1 MPGACKWLA
10 VQCVGVLFFAFIV
23 LVSFSRR
30 HSLLRWG
37 LGGVFKVHAAYVCAA
52 VVQGPQRVTCM
63 CPRTARCCG
72 RAPRTGEYT
81 PPQSGRCPGRRL
93 QLCLVGEGELGLCR
107 LPVLSARSGRG
118 TMYTCCMLQEECSC
132 LQGRNGSP
140 GMCVFIGCGKQLQLS
155 CDAGGWRLEAC
166 GANAMGRC
174 SCAPH
179 PYWRLGVS

>member
-23 LVSFSRR
+23 LVSFST
-30 HSLLRWG
+30 STQP
-37 LGGVFKVHAAYVCAA
+37 GGGFKVHTAYVCAA

-81 PPQSGRCPGRRL
+81 PPRPCRCPGRRL
-93 QLCLVGEGELGLCR
+93 QLCLVGEGELSWVCVGCLCCPPGPDR
-107 LPVLSARSGRG
+107 E
-118 TMYTCCMLQEECSC
+118 TMYACCMLPEECSC
-132 LQGRNGSP
+132 LQGRKGSP
-140 GMCVFIGCGKQLQLS
+140 GMCVCLGCGKQLQLS
-155 CDAGGWRLEAC
+155 CGAGGWRAKAC

-179 PYWRLGVS
+179 PYWRLWVS